1 MSGTISSLADNLGNV
16 IGSGSDAITL
26 KVSEDSAGSGPGSD
40 AQFTVNVDGQQ
51 IGGLQTATASHSSGQ
66 SDTFTFRGDF
76 APGEHK
82 VAVTFTNN
90 AGTQGDKSDIGRV
103 GDRNLYIDSVS
114 YNGDTISSTTT
125 PIYESPLF
133 PPNGPLTSGNAVFTV
148 NDTTSINGG
157 SGVVDSATPGAIDV
171 GSGADTLTLHMAE
184 DPYQGDAQFTV
195 AVDGQQVG
203 DTLTT
208 TAIAWQGQ
216 QQTFNLHGDWGSG
229 AHTVTVNYLSDHI
242 GAVDGAGN
250 AYDNTDQNLF
260 VMGGDYDG
268 IAISGTPWELS
279 SNGPHDFNVP
289 AGGQP
294 GNSVSD
300 NNDSTVV
307 TGSSDTGSKDD
318 TSSSSTGM
326 GSSTDN
332 PSVVTGA
339 SGDSNSGDSGTS
351 GTGTMGGG
359 DVVPVNTST
368 INGQTGNGQTGSSSG
383 DESSSTSGSG
393 SSGSDS
399 GMSFIPGSNDDSSST
414 GKDNNNTS
422 SGSSSTDN
430 TQTGG
435 WTGGGDNWWDNLSSK
450 DFHNAWWNNNAN
462 NVGNNWQ
469 DWLSSVKSQAQSQGW
484 WQGSDDN
491 GGGLAGGSG
500 HWSGFQN
507 TAG

>member
-82 VAVTFTNN
+82 VTVTFTNN

-103 GDRNLYIDSVS
+103 GDRNLYIDGVS
-114 YNGDTISSTTT
+114 YNGDTISSVTT

-133 PPNGPLTSGNAVFTV
+133 PPNGPYTPGNAVFTV
-148 NDTTSINGG
+148 NDTTPVDGA
-157 SGVVDSATPGAIDV
+157 SGVADSTTPGAIDV
-171 GSGADTLTLHMAE
+171 GSGADTLTLHMSE
-184 DPYQGDAQFTV
+184 DPYQGDAQFNV

-203 DTLTT
+203 GTLTT

-216 QQTFNLHGDWGSG
+216 QQAFNLHGDWGSG

-242 GAVDGAGN
+242 GASDAEGN
-250 AYDNTDQNLF
+250 AYDNTDQNLY
-260 VMGGDYDG
+260 VMGGSYDG
-268 IAISGTPWELS
+268 IDIGGTPWELS
-279 SNGPHDFNVP
+279 SNGPHDFSVP

-294 GNSVSD
+294 GNAASSSNGTSAS
-300 NNDSTVV
+300 NNDSTIV
-307 TGSSDTGSKDD
+307 TGSSDTSSAGTGGNTD
-318 TSSSSTGM
+318 TSQAMTGTS
-326 GSSTDN
+326 GGNNTSD
-332 PSVVTGA
+332 TGA
-339 SGDSNSGDSGTS
+339 SG
-351 GTGTMGGG
+351 TGATGGS
-359 DVVPVNTST
+359 DVVPVNTGT
-368 INGQTGNGQTGSSSG
+368 INGQTGSSSA
-383 DESSSTSGSG
+383 DSSSSSSGAGSTGNGTGMTFIPSSNDSTSGNG
-393 SSGSDS
+393 A
-399 GMSFIPGSNDDSSST
+399 DSSSV
-414 GKDNNNTS
+414 G
-422 SGSSSTDN
+422 SGTTNDN

-435 WTGGGDNWWDNLSSK
+435 GTGGGNDWWSNLSSN
-450 DFHNAWWNNNAN
+450 DFQNAWWNNNAN

-484 WQGSDDN
+484 WQGSGDN
-491 GGGLAGGSG
+491 TGAATGGG